1 MSEQS
6 AAMPQS
12 AASATSQVVADLG
25 IRLCAYLIDCISAL
39 FIGLFN
45 LIPIAGAVI
54 CGLLAT
60 PYWLLRD
67 VTGASLGKLVL
78 GIRVVSKDGGNST
91 VGQRVLR
98 NLTLAIGPALLII
111 PLLGIL
117 LAAIIGGVI
126 GLVEIIFILT
136 QRERVGDRFAKTV
149 VVRKG
154 SEQKPC

>member
-1 MSEQS
+1 MIEQS
-6 AAMPQS
+6 AAIPQS
-12 AASATSQVVADLG
+12 ASSTPSQVVADLG
-25 IRLCAYLIDCISAL
+25 IRVCAYLIDCIPAML
-39 FIGLFN
+39 IGLFN

-78 GIRVVSKDGGNST
+78 GLRVVSKDGSDST

-111 PLLGIL
+111 PLLGIIL
-117 LAAIIGGVI
+117 CAIIGGVI
-126 GLVEIIFILT
+126 GLVEIIFFLT
-136 QRERVGDRFAKTV
+136 QRERLGDRFAKTA
-149 VVRKG
+149 VVRK
-154 SEQKPC
+154 